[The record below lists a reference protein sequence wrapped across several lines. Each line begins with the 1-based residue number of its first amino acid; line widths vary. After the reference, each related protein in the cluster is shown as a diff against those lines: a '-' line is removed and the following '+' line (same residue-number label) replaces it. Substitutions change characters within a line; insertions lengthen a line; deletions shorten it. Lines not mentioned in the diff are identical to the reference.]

1 MYLDYYRLTQKPFQ
15 INTDPGFLWLGEKH
29 REALAT
35 LQYGFLENKS
45 FLLLTGDVGVGK
57 TTIVNAF
64 LQMLNKHDP
73 AAVIHNPVFEL
84 LDFFNYLAKSYGLSA
99 AFETKGDFLNA
110 FDDFLSNSYY
120 QGKRVVLIIDECQL
134 LSPALMEEIRLFSN
148 IEKKGTKLINI
159 FFVGQLEFNDILL
172 RPENRAIRQRI
183 EVNYNI
189 LPLSLKETEKYI
201 EYRLSSAGATKK
213 IFKPSAIRK
222 IYRFS
227 KGYPR
232 LINIIADRALLTG
245 FIKSARR
252 IRKGIVK
259 ECVKELDL
267 SSTKKSTLENSS
279 SGGALSEKNDSPV
292 EQEPSPTEADSKT
305 ETEKVIEKFMSMDG
319 KKLRKKMDDLHI
331 KRSNGIRLLFN
342 RIHQG
347 TLDPHEFFSS
357 VKSES
362 QNILS
367 REVINELERIRNEA
381 NDESIKPLLD
391 LLVNSSSRKSER

>member
-201 EYRLSSAGATKK
+201 AYRLSSAGATQK
-213 IFKPSAIRK
+213 IFKPGAIRK

-259 ECVKELDL
+259 ECVKELDISEIQKPVKEA
-267 SSTKKSTLENSS
+267 SSPIQAAAEDNKHSVGETAADPPIRPQTIAE
-279 SGGALSEKNDSPV
+279 
-292 EQEPSPTEADSKT
+292 EA
-305 ETEKVIEKFMSMDG
+305 VEKFSSIDA
-319 KKLRKKMDDLHI
+319 KALLKKMDELKI
-331 KRSNGIRLLFN
+331 KRSSRIRLLLN
-342 RIHQG
+342 RIHRGSVEPGELINNNESTQNK
-347 TLDPHEFFSS
+347 LFS
-357 VKSES
+357 EEE
-362 QNILS
+362 ID
-367 REVINELERIRNEA
+367 ELQRIR
-381 NDESIKPLLD
+381 DTVDDDRFESLLNV
-391 LLVNSSSRKSER
+391 LLEQQK

>member
-1 MYLDYYRLTQKPFQ
+1 MYLEHYRLTQKPFQ
-15 INTDPGFLWLGEKH
+15 INTDPEFLWLGEKH

-35 LQYGFLENKS
+35 LQYGLLENKS

-64 LQMLNKHDP
+64 LQMLDKNDQV
-73 AAVIHNPVFEL
+73 AVIHNPVFEP
-84 LDFFNYLAKSYGLSA
+84 LDFFNYLAKLYGLSA

-110 FDDFLSNSYY
+110 FNDFLSNAYY
-120 QGKRVVLIIDECQL
+120 QGRRVVLIIDECQL

-183 EVNYNI
+183 EVNFNI
-189 LPLSLKETEKYI
+189 LPLSLKETQKYI
-201 EYRLSSAGATKK
+201 EYRLSFAGATRK
-213 IFKPSAIRK
+213 IFKASAIRK

-245 FIKSARR
+245 FIKSARK
-252 IRKGIVK
+252 IKKGIVK
-259 ECVKELDL
+259 ECVKEIDL
-267 SSTKKSTLENSS
+267 SSSNRKTQNYDNSTSYKSV
-279 SGGALSEKNDSPV
+279 SEKNDSPV
-292 EQEPSPTEADSKT
+292 NQETTLKDANPKTEAVKAF
-305 ETEKVIEKFMSMDG
+305 EKFASIDE
-319 KKLRKKMDDLHI
+319 KKFREKMDDLNI
-331 KRSNGIRLLFN
+331 KRSNGVRLLLN

-347 TLDPHEFFSS
+347 ALDPNELISS
-357 VKSES
+357 GDSES
-362 QNILS
+362 KNIFS
-367 REVINELERIRNEA
+367 RELITELERIRHEV
-381 NDESIKPLLD
+381 NDESIRPLLD
-391 LLVNSSSRKSER
+391 LLVNLNKSEI